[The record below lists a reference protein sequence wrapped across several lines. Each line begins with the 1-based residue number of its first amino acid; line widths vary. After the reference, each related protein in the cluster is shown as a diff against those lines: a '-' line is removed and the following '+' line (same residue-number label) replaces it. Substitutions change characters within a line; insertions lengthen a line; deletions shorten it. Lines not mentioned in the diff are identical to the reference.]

1 MLYIGL
7 DVHTTHYQ
15 VCILDQRGNIHMT
28 ARCHSLDELKKLLL
42 DLDAP
47 AQLTFEA
54 STDYGFLYD
63 QLTPLLH
70 EVQVAHPK
78 QLAMIFRSRKKNDKN
93 DAELLA
99 RLLAVQSIPQV
110 HVPSKDVRDW
120 RQLINFRKQT
130 VAKRTRAKNGLR
142 ALLRTVQIKP
152 PMSIWSQDGRAWL
165 QQVELGSQVL
175 NFKRD
180 LLLKEVEFHD
190 QCIRDLEQKLNTI
203 RKTI

>member
-7 DVHTTHYQ
+7 DVHTTHSQ
-15 VCILDQRGNIHMT
+15 VCVLDQRGNLHMT

-70 EVQVAHPK
+70 EVHVAHPK

-99 RLLAVQSIPQV
+99 RLLAVQSISQV

-152 PMSIWSQDGRAWL
+152 PLSIWSQDGKAWL
-165 QQVELGSQVL
+165 
-175 NFKRD
+175 
-180 LLLKEVEFHD
+180 
-190 QCIRDLEQKLNTI
+190 
-203 RKTI
+203 